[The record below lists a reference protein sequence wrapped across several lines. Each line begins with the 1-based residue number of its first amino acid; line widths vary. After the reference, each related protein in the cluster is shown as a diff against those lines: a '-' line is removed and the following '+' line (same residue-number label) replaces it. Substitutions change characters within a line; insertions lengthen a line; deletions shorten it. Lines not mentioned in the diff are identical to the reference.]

1 MSSRKERRVEE
12 SNKKKSYSKAKKKLI
27 IMLISV
33 AIMIFS
39 LFQVFF
45 LLKYTLGYNVS
56 PSHLRVYKWIT
67 LLVNGDTEKEASSEV
82 ESN

>member
-12 SNKKKSYSKAKKKLI
+12 NNKKKSYSKAKKKLI
-27 IMLISV
+27 VMLISV
-33 AIMIFS
+33 ALMIFS

-56 PSHLRVYKWIT
+56 STHLKIYKWVT
-67 LLVNGDTEKEASSEV
+67 LLVNGDTEKDASAEV